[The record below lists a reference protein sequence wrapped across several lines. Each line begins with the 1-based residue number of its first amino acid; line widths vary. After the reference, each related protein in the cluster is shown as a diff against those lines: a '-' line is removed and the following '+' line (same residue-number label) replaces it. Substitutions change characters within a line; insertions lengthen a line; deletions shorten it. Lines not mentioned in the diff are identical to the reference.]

1 MADVKALL
9 EYNEVVRHR
18 YYGVLCGLSWEEF
31 TRNRGASFDSMR
43 NIFVHTLR
51 AIDHWIDVL
60 NEEKLWSGKDF
71 DEYKNCSDI
80 QAYMERVENRMHNY
94 LSTMQAQTLSKNYAI
109 KDDAT
114 EKTTV
119 VTAED
124 ILIHVF
130 EEEVHHRGELIAL
143 LWQIGVEP
151 PMMSWKEL

>member
-1 MADVKALL
+1 MKALL

-18 YYGVLCGLSWEEF
+18 YFGVLCGLPWEEF
-31 TRNRGASFDSMR
+31 TRNREASFGSMR

-51 AIDHWIDVL
+51 AIDYWIDVL
-60 NEEKLWSGKDF
+60 TEETLWSGKDY
-71 DEYKNCSDI
+71 DQYTSCSDI
-80 QAYMERVENRMHNY
+80 QAYMEHVENRMHNY
-94 LSTMQAQTLSKNYAI
+94 LSTMQPQTLSKNCTI

-114 EKTTV
+114 QKTTV